1 MSKQERF
8 AILHAGRRVWAVASV
23 HGEAERLAALHA
35 ELAARFLPSDRLV
48 YLGNYLGYGP
58 AIRETLDELLRFRRA
73 LIGCPGMF
81 AYDVVYLRGSQ
92 EEMWQKLLQLQ
103 FAPNPREV
111 LPWMMRRGV
120 EATLAAYEGDVEQG
134 MIAARDS
141 ALTLTRWTSALRGA
155 MQRAP
160 GHYALMTALRRAA
173 YTADGALLFVNAG
186 VDPER
191 PLTAQSDALWWGA
204 PGFADLA
211 EPYGG
216 FRTVVAGYDHAHPG
230 LALGAHRAVV
240 DAGAGFG
247 GPLIAACFEH
257 SGEAVDL
264 IEC

>member
-1 MSKQERF
+1 
-8 AILHAGRRVWAVASV
+8 V
-23 HGEAERLAALHA
+23 HGEAARLAALHG
-35 ELAARFLPSDRLV
+35 ELARRFRPSDRLV
-48 YLGNYLGYGP
+48 YLGNYLGHGP
-58 AIRETLDELLRFRRA
+58 AVRETLDELLRFRRE
-73 LIGCPGMF
+73 LIACPGMF
-81 AYDVVYLRGSQ
+81 AYDVVFLRGSQ

-120 EATLAAYEGDVEQG
+120 EATLAAYDGDFEQG

-141 ALTLTRWTSALRGA
+141 ALTLTRWTSALRNA
-155 MQRAP
+155 MQQAP

-191 PLTAQSDALWWGA
+191 PLSAQSDALWWGS
-204 PGFADLA
+204 PGFAALA

-216 FRTVVAGYDHAHPG
+216 FRTVVAGFDRAHPG
-230 LALGAHRAVV
+230 LAIEAHRTIV
-240 DAGAGFG
+240 DAGAGFD

-264 IEC
+264 IEA

>member
-1 MSKQERF
+1 
-8 AILHAGRRVWAVASV
+8 V
-23 HGEAERLAALHA
+23 HGEAERLALLHG
-35 ELAARFLPSDRLV
+35 ELARRFLPGDRLV
-48 YLGNYLGYGP
+48 YLGNYLGYGVQ
-58 AIRETLDELLRFRRA
+58 IRETLDELLRFRRA
-73 LIGCPGMF
+73 LIAAPGMF
-81 AYDVVYLRGSQ
+81 AFDVAYLRGSQ

-111 LPWMMRRGV
+111 LTWMMRRGV
-120 EATLAAYEGDVEQG
+120 DATLAAYEGSLEQG

-141 ALTLTRWTSALRGA
+141 ALTLTRWTSGLRSA

-191 PLTAQSDALWWGA
+191 PLSAQSDALWWGSA
-204 PGFADLA
+204 GFASLSQ
-211 EPYGG
+211 PYDG
-216 FRTVVAGYDHAHPG
+216 FRIVAAGYDPAHPG
-230 LALGAHRAVV
+230 LALETHRAVI

-257 SGEAVDL
+257 GGEAVDL

>member
-1 MSKQERF
+1 
-8 AILHAGRRVWAVASV
+8 LHAGRRVWAVASV
-23 HGEAERLAALHA
+23 HGEAARLSALHD
-35 ELAARFLPSDRLV
+35 ELARRFLPGDRLV

-58 AIRETLDELLRFRRA
+58 AIRETVDELLRFRCA
-73 LIGCPGMF
+73 LIASPGMF
-81 AYDVVYLRGSQ
+81 AFDVAYLRGSQ

-111 LPWMMRRGV
+111 LTWMMRRGV
-120 EATLAAYEGDVEQG
+120 DATLAAYEGDPEQG

-141 ALTLTRWTSALRGA
+141 ALTLTRWTSSLRSA

-186 VDPER
+186 VDPDR
-191 PLTAQSDALWWGA
+191 PLSAQSDALWWGSA
-204 PGFADLA
+204 GFAA
-211 EPYGG
+211 MREPYGG
-216 FRTVVAGYDHAHPG
+216 FRAVVAGYDQTHPG
-230 LALGAHRAVV
+230 LVVGAYRAVV

-257 SGEAVDL
+257 GGEPVDL